1 MLSKLS
7 VYRPLF
13 KQHDFLFTLFGNTI
27 SRFGDSI
34 DAIAF
39 SWMMY
44 EVTGS
49 ASLMAL
55 IMAVNY
61 LPTILLQPLSGVLSE
76 KMNKRLTIICC
87 DTIRGA
93 MILTTAILFWNGLL
107 SAPVLFGVTLIQ
119 SSVEAFEMPAASAFS
134 VRLLPKELYA
144 TASALR
150 GSVSRAAELIGLACA
165 GGLVAGLGVPAA
177 LMIDAA
183 TFFICAASY
192 IPVRFREEKQQVATR
207 PSDYFSE
214 LKGGISYARSTP
226 AILALMLLG
235 AMLNFFA
242 APLSSFF
249 TIFVADDLRLSAAVL
264 SAANICITVGM
275 GLGAF
280 VCPLVEKHLS
290 RRWVLLF
297 SGIFFAT
304 PQLLFGLLPVLPG
317 DWLRLASLL
326 VICLFHGFFSGM
338 VNVVFSA
345 SFMEAVDRDYMARIS
360 GLTNA
365 VLCCTMPVSA
375 LLCSGL
381 ALFLPVPIILSF
393 TGAIALVFFL
403 CVRWIPGLRDL

>member
-13 KQHDFLFTLFGNTI
+13 KQRDFLFTLFGNTI
-27 SRFGDSI
+27 SRFGDSV

-55 IMAVNY
+55 ILAVNY
-61 LPTILLQPLSGVLSE
+61 LPTIVLQPLSGVLSE
-76 KMNKRLTIICC
+76 KMNKRITIICC
-87 DTIRGA
+87 DSIRGM
-93 MILTTAILFWNGLL
+93 MILITAILFWNGLL
-107 SAPVLFGVTLIQ
+107 SAPVLFAVVLIQ
-119 SSVEAFEMPAASAFS
+119 SSVEAFEVPAASAFS

-165 GGLVAGLGVPAA
+165 GGLVAGLGIPVA

-192 IPVRFREEKQQVATR
+192 IPVRFREEKQEVASR
-207 PSDYFSE
+207 LSDYFSE
-214 LKGGISYARSTP
+214 LKCGISYARSTP

-235 AMLNFFA
+235 AMLNFFS
-242 APLSSFF
+242 APMGSFF
-249 TIFVADDLRLSAAVL
+249 TIFVADNLRLSAAAL

-280 VCPLVEKHLS
+280 VCPLIEKRLS

-297 SGIFFAT
+297 SGVFFAI
-304 PQLLFGLLPVLPG
+304 PQLLFGLLSVLPG
-317 DWLRLASLL
+317 DWLRFASLL
-326 VICLFHGFFSGM
+326 IICLFDGFFSGM

-381 ALFLPVPIILSF
+381 ALFLPVPLILSF

>member
-1 MLSKLS
+1 MPSKLS

-13 KQHDFLFTLFGNTI
+13 KQRDFLFTLFGNTI

-87 DTIRGA
+87 DTIRGI

-107 SAPVLFGVTLIQ
+107 SAPVLFAVVLIL

-177 LMIDAA
+177 LMIDGRYVLYLRGKLYPRAFSRGKTA
-183 TFFICAASY
+183 GCHP
-192 IPVRFREEKQQVATR
+192 PVRLFFRTQR
-207 PSDYFSE
+207 RD
-214 LKGGISYARSTP
+214 
-226 AILALMLLG
+226 
-235 AMLNFFA
+235 
-242 APLSSFF
+242 
-249 TIFVADDLRLSAAVL
+249 
-264 SAANICITVGM
+264 
-275 GLGAF
+275 F
-280 VCPLVEKHLS
+280 VCAQHTDNSGTDAAGRHAEF
-290 RRWVLLF
+290 LL
-297 SGIFFAT
+297 
-304 PQLLFGLLPVLPG
+304 
-317 DWLRLASLL
+317 D
-326 VICLFHGFFSGM
+326 
-338 VNVVFSA
+338 
-345 SFMEAVDRDYMARIS
+345 AV
-360 GLTNA
+360 
-365 VLCCTMPVSA
+365 
-375 LLCSGL
+375 
-381 ALFLPVPIILSF
+381 
-393 TGAIALVFFL
+393 
-403 CVRWIPGLRDL
+403 

>member
-1 MLSKLS
+1 MSSKLS

-13 KQHDFLFTLFGNTI
+13 KQRDFLFTLFGNTV

-87 DTIRGA
+87 DTIRGI
-93 MILTTAILFWNGLL
+93 MILIAAILFWNGLL
-107 SAPVLFGVTLIQ
+107 SAPVLFAVVLIQ

-214 LKGGISYARSTP
+214 LKGGISYARRTP
-226 AILALMLLG
+226 MILALMLLG
-235 AMLNFFA
+235 AMLNFFST
-242 APLSSFF
+242 PFSSFF
-249 TIFVADDLRLSAAVL
+249 TIFVADNLRLTAAAL
-264 SAANICITVGM
+264 SGANICLTVGM
-275 GLGAF
+275 GLGSF
-280 VCPLVEKHLS
+280 VCPLIEKRIP

-297 SGIFFAT
+297 SGVLFAI
-304 PQLLFGLLPVLPG
+304 PQVLFGLLPLWAGQWICLV
-317 DWLRLASLL
+317 SLL
-326 VICLFHGFFSGM
+326 VICLFDGFFSGI
-338 VNVVFSA
+338 VNVVFTA
-345 SFMEAVDRDYMARIS
+345 SFMESVDRKYMARIS

-365 VLCCTMPVSA
+365 VLCCTMPVAA
-375 LLCSGL
+375 LFCSGL
-381 ALFLPVPIILSF
+381 ALFLPVPLILALTGTLGII
-393 TGAIALVFFL
+393 FFL